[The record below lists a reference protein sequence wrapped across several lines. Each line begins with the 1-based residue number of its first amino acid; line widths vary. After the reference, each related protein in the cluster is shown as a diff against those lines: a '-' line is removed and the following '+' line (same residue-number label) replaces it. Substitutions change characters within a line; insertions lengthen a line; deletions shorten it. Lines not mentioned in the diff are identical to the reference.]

1 MANEKQIPELLLK
14 ILENLNTEDLKK
26 FQTHLVQ
33 GVRDS
38 SPGLPTSE
46 LERATVKATVDLMVQ
61 IYGEREAIDTCEFV
75 LKMMNQTLLA
85 QSLAGLKGGFCP
97 ETPYELVLYEGLK
110 DQTSITI
117 HGMVKPNADR
127 FKINFWNSEDVA
139 FHFNPRFLEDGKPVI
154 VRNSKFK
161 NVWQTEEREAPF
173 FPFTPGKP
181 FEMKILCTSTEF
193 RVDVDNKHLLTFT
206 HRVKDLARIRRLS
219 IEQDVFLK
227 SVRVDPV
234 PLWMTSLYTRFLDD
248 VISENMCIM
257 VHGHVKPSAELFTID
272 VMGGSD
278 ILFHFKPYFS
288 KDGSQV
294 IVRNS
299 LIGNAWGPEE
309 THTPVFPFARGKP
322 FLVKILCAKGEFKVD
337 VNGSHLLDYKY
348 RQPDITKINKVNIR
362 QDVIATSIRVEPC
375 RCSVLT
381 PSYQ

>member
-1 MANEKQIPELLLK
+1 GHKEQNSVHP
-14 ILENLNTEDLKK
+14 
-26 FQTHLVQ
+26 V
-33 GVRDS
+33 
-38 SPGLPTSE
+38 PTFIS
-46 LERATVKATVDLMVQ
+46 
-61 IYGEREAIDTCEFV
+61 
-75 LKMMNQTLLA
+75 TLLCHA
-85 QSLAGLKGGFCP
+85 FPPGGFCP

-127 FKINFWNSEDVA
+127 FKINFWSSEDVA
-139 FHFNPRFLEDGKPVI
+139 FHFNPRFVEDGKQVI

-181 FEMKILCTSTEF
+181 FEVSEQTLLLFTHTSSHTFTPHLREVCDRSSTPFSQKRILQ
-193 RVDVDNKHLLTFT
+193 TFT

-219 IEQDVFLK
+219 IVKDDFLK
-227 SVRVDPV
+227 SVHVDPM

-257 VHGHVKPSAELFTID
+257 VHGHVKPSAELFAID
-272 VMGGSD
+272 VVGGSD
-278 ILFHFKPYFS
+278 ILFHLKPCFF

-299 LIGNAWGPEE
+299 QIDNAWGPEE

-322 FLVKILCAKGEFKVD
+322 FLVRAD
-337 VNGSHLLDYKY
+337 SHSEHSDSDDHSSDKSL
-348 RQPDITKINKVNIR
+348 RHMV
-362 QDVIATSIRVEPC
+362 
-375 RCSVLT
+375 
-381 PSYQ
+381 